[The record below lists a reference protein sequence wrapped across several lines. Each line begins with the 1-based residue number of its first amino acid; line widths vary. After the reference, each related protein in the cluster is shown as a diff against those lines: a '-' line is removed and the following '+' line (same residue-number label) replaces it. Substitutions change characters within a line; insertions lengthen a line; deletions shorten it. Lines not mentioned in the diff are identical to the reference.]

1 MRNSNHIA
9 VMPLVV
15 IFLSRRKARRLFYRD
30 AYPCP
35 SFRMRNIMALDGFE
49 GNIFRVGDEI
59 F

>member
-1 MRNSNHIA
+1 
-9 VMPLVV
+9 MPLVV